1 MRIFSEL
8 YFRNLLNTL
17 FYLLVGASSSMGN
30 HLLVNYLLQDNLIA
44 IAASVVWAFVLIMIY
59 SDTLARRENQYL
71 LLAQSFDFHR
81 TLRPDNRIGAIIP
94 VVTPPQVVP
103 VEEEPAPEK
112 TDKISKIEIVHSMD
126 TSNIPEDKKPNWLKD
141 EDKKAKKS

>member
-17 FYLLVGASSSMGN
+17 FYLLVGASSTMGN
-30 HLLVNYLLQDNLIA
+30 HLLLNYLLQDNLIA
-44 IAASVVWAFVLIMIY
+44 IAASVVWAFALIMIY

-81 TLRPDNRIGAIIP
+81 TLRPDNRIGAIVPI
-94 VVTPPQVVP
+94 VTPPQVVP
-103 VEEEPAPEK
+103 VEEEPAPQTETK
-112 TDKISKIEIVHSMD
+112 SNISKIEIVHTMD
-126 TSNIPEDKKPNWLKD
+126 KPMDPSK
-141 EDKKAKKS
+141 EKKA

>member
-17 FYLLVGASSSMGN
+17 FYLLVGASSTMGN
-30 HLLVNYLLQDNLIA
+30 HLLLNYLLQDNLIA
-44 IAASVVWAFVLIMIY
+44 IAASVVWAFALIMIY

-81 TLRPDNRIGAIIP
+81 TLRPDNRIGAIVPI
-94 VVTPPQVVP
+94 VTPPQVVP
-103 VEEEPAPEK
+103 VEEEPPPQTETK
-112 TDKISKIEIVHSMD
+112 SNISKIEIVHTMD
-126 TSNIPEDKKPNWLKD
+126 KPMDPSK
-141 EDKKAKKS
+141 EKKA